1 MTRLILPA
9 LLVLALSAP
18 ALADVTV
25 KATASGKGM
34 GNMSST
40 STVTSVETG
49 AVGADLF
56 SLLAGYKIKEQQ

>member
-1 MTRLILPA
+1 MTQLILPA

-25 KATASGKGM
+25 KATASGKG
-34 GNMSST
+34 NMSST

-49 AVGADLF
+49 AVAADLF
-56 SLLAGYKIKEQQ
+56 SLPAGYKIKEQK

>member
-1 MTRLILPA
+1 MTQLILPA

-25 KATASGKGM
+25 KATASGT

-49 AVGADLF
+49 AVAADLF
-56 SLLAGYKIKEQQ
+56 SLPAGYKIKEQK